1 MLSVNCMNEKNK
13 DFEKVIAI
21 LKRLDL
27 NLDDPKRATNFQT
40 RLVIQ
45 KIVFLSKFL
54 KIKLNSYNFSL
65 YKNGP
70 YSPGL
75 TADYYQNNEL
85 ITTLDTVVQLTPKEQ
100 EVVDNIN
107 DLILNHPL
115 NDYHQADFLEAI
127 STAYYFKYYNEALL
141 DDDLFEKTKAEKPY
155 ISDKII
161 VIAINTVKKLLF
173 KPEYLTE
180 DIKKELDLWNNADD

>member
-1 MLSVNCMNEKNK
+1 MNEINK

-21 LKRLDL
+21 LKLL
-27 NLDDPKRATNFQT
+27 NLNLKDPKQAINFQT
-40 RLVIQ
+40 RLIIQ
-45 KIVFLSKFL
+45 KIVFLSKFM
-54 KIKLNSYNFSL
+54 KIDLNSYKFGL

-70 YSPGL
+70 YSSGL

-85 ITTLDTVVQLTPKEQ
+85 ITSLDTTVQLTPTEK

-107 DLILNHPL
+107 DLIINHPL
-115 NDYHQADFLEAI
+115 NVYHQADFLEAI

-141 DDDLFEKTKAEKPY
+141 DDELFVKTKAEKPY

-161 VIAINTVKKLLF
+161 VIALNTIKKLLF
-173 KPEYLTE
+173 KSEYLTE
-180 DIKKELDLWNNADD
+180 DIKNELDLWNNADD

>member
-1 MLSVNCMNEKNK
+1 MNEINK
-13 DFEKVIAI
+13 DFEKVVAI

-27 NLDDPKRATNFQT
+27 NLDDPKRAINFQT

-70 YSPGL
+70 YSPSL
-75 TADYYQNNEL
+75 TADYYQNNDL
-85 ITTLDTVVQLTPKEQ
+85 ITTLVSEVQLTTKEK

-107 DLILNHPL
+107 NLILNHPL
-115 NDYHQADFLEAI
+115 NDFHQAEFLEAI

-141 DDDLFEKTKAEKPY
+141 DDELFEKTKAEKPY
-155 ISDKII
+155 ISDRII
-161 VIAINTVKKLLF
+161 VIALNTIKKILF

-180 DIKKELDLWNNADD
+180 DIKKELALWDNINDE

>member
-1 MLSVNCMNEKNK
+1 MNEINK
-13 DFEKVIAI
+13 DYEKVIAI
-21 LKRLDL
+21 LKNL
-27 NLDDPKRATNFQT
+27 NLNLKDPKRAINFQT

-45 KIVFLSKFL
+45 KIVFLSKFM

-85 ITTLDTVVQLTPKEQ
+85 ITTLDTVVQLTPKEK
-100 EVVDNIN
+100 EIVDNIN
-107 DLILNHPL
+107 DLILSHPL
-115 NDYHQADFLEAI
+115 NNYHQADFLEAI

-161 VIAINTVKKLLF
+161 VIAINALKKLLF

-180 DIKKELDLWNNADD
+180 DIKKELALWDNINDE

>member
-1 MLSVNCMNEKNK
+1 MNKSR
-13 DFEKVIAI
+13 I
-21 LKRLDL
+21 LI
-27 NLDDPKRATNFQT
+27 
-40 RLVIQ
+40 LVIHLGSSNIGIQ
-45 KIVFLSKFL
+45 SFILFGTYYVQYSGKYGSKI
-54 KIKLNSYNFSL
+54 
-65 YKNGP
+65 GRR
-70 YSPGL
+70 
-75 TADYYQNNEL
+75 NNEL
-85 ITTLDTVVQLTPKEQ
+85 ITTLDTVVQLTPKEK

-127 STAYYFKYYNEALL
+127 STAYYFKNYNEALL

-161 VIAINTVKKLLF
+161 VIAINTVKKMLF

>member
-1 MLSVNCMNEKNK
+1 MSEINK

-21 LKRLDL
+21 LKHL
-27 NLDDPKRATNFQT
+27 NLSLKNPKRHVNFQT
-40 RLVIQ
+40 RLIIQ
-45 KIVFLSKFL
+45 KIVFLSKFM
-54 KIKLNSYNFSL
+54 KIKLDNYHFGL

-70 YSPGL
+70 YSPSL
-75 TADYYQNNEL
+75 TADYYQKSEL
-85 ITTLDTVVQLTPKEQ
+85 VTTLEVEFLLTPKEVD
-100 EVVDNIN
+100 VVEKIQN
-107 DLILNHPL
+107 LVLKHPIAI
-115 NDYHQADFLEAI
+115 YHQADFLEAV
-127 STAYYFKYYNEALL
+127 STALYFKYYNENLR
-141 DDDLFEKTKAEKPY
+141 DDELFEKTKSEKPY

>member
-1 MLSVNCMNEKNK
+1 MRELSE
-13 DFEKVIAI
+13 DFKKVIAI
-21 LKRLDL
+21 LKYL
-27 NLDDPKRATNFQT
+27 NLNLEDPKRPTNFQT
-40 RLVIQ
+40 RLIVQ
-45 KIVFLSKFL
+45 KIVFLSKYM

-75 TADYYQNNEL
+75 TADYYQNNDL
-85 ITTLDTVVQLTPKEQ
+85 ITTLVSDVQLTPKEK
-100 EVVDNIN
+100 EVVDNIKG
-107 DLILNHPL
+107 LILNHPL
-115 NDYHQADFLEAI
+115 NIYHQADFLEAI

-141 DDDLFEKTKAEKPY
+141 DDELFEKTKAEKPY

-161 VIAINTVKKLLF
+161 VIALNTIKKLLF

-180 DIKKELDLWNNADD
+180 DIKKELALWDNVNDE